1 MLDYTKAAI
10 AKTVE
15 DFKRLDLIRNVSTQI
30 FYILYLVYTLIAG
43 TGVII
48 ANAILLMLSVSY
60 FVFFVYATKQEVKK
74 TLKKTVKRVF
84 KRCKQLIKLFTLGV
98 MIYGICSAAGHAT
111 VLSVLLTVMLVVFW
125 ILQIVFEVLFHIIVG
140 RVQFIIDG
148 LEADYKKLTKPV
160 KTVGNFFKKLSGKP
174 VEEEKEP
181 TKNQIILEERV
192 AEAKAERK
200 AKKDEEKRARKNK
213 FFFFFNVKKEK
224 QEDMTKE
231 PENSTQRIPAPD
243 EEQFFRLETTTETA
257 AAETYEKPLS
267 ENDPLGDPDDEI
279 VYYGEEKKRKPQPLF
294 DLFRKKK

>member
-48 ANAILLMLSVSY
+48 ANVVLLALSVAY

-74 TLKKTVKRVF
+74 TLKKRVKRVF

-98 MIYGICSAAGHAT
+98 MIYGICSVTSHVTA
-111 VLSVLLTVMLVVFW
+111 LSVLLTVMLVVFW
-125 ILQIVFEVLFHIIVG
+125 ILQILFEVLFHIIVA

-148 LEADYKKLTKPV
+148 LEADYEKLTKPV
-160 KTVGNFFKKLSGKP
+160 KTVGNFFKKMTGKP
-174 VEEEKEP
+174 VEEELEP
-181 TKNQIILEERV
+181 TKNRIILEERV

-213 FFFFFNVKKEK
+213 LFFLFNVKKEK
-224 QEDMTKE
+224 AEEQTE
-231 PENSTQRIPAPD
+231 PENTAQRIPAPT
-243 EEQFFRLETTTETA
+243 EEQFFVSDTASETA
-257 AAETYEKPLS
+257 ASDARDEAPS
-267 ENDPLGDPDDEI
+267 NDEI
-279 VYYGEEKKRKPQPLF
+279 VYYGEEKKSKPKTVF